1 MSNSE
6 NSKRI
11 VKNTGMLYIR
21 MLLTMGITLYTSR
34 IILSTLGV
42 DDFGIYNVVGGVV
55 IIAGF
60 LNSSMAIATQRFLS
74 FELGR
79 KDEEQLAKVFN
90 MSLMIHVLIGVFILI
105 LTETIGLWFVNNQ
118 LTIPT
123 DRLVAAN
130 WVYQFSVFS
139 FMVTIIGVP
148 YYAVIIAHERMKVYA
163 WIGTAEVFLKLL
175 IVLMLHSFRYDK
187 LTIYAVL
194 IFFVTFIIRMAYG
207 FYCKWN
213 FKETKLK
220 FIWDKDLFKTMM
232 SHAGWNMWGNAA
244 GVIYGQGVNIL
255 LNIFFGPVVNAARGI
270 AFQVKSAMSGFVSN
284 FQLAMNPQLVK
295 SFAEN
300 NLVYMHQIIF
310 QGAKFSYFLLLVFC
324 MPVLLET
331 ELILSIWLK
340 EVPEHTVIF
349 TRLALINIMI
359 DSLSGTMVGAVQAS
373 GKIKLYQSVV
383 GGMLLLI
390 LPISYAFLKMGYPPE
405 VTLYVSIII
414 SILALFLRVFLL
426 RNLVQ
431 ISIRRFIF
439 DVVIISCIVSLLSFA
454 IPLIIRIKMSFGM
467 SRFLIISIVAVLSSI
482 ISIYF
487 VGLSNSERQ
496 YIKKRVRSFIV

>member
-42 DDFGIYNVVGGVV
+42 EDFGIYNVVGGVV
-55 IIAGF
+55 IMAGF
-60 LNSSMAIATQRFLS
+60 LNSSMATATQRFLS

-79 KDEEQLAKVFN
+79 KDDRQLAKVFN
-90 MSLMIHVLIGVFILI
+90 VSLMIHVVIGVFILI
-105 LTETIGLWFVNNQ
+105 LTETIGLWAVNTQ
-118 LTIPT
+118 LTIPS

-130 WVYQFSVFS
+130 WVYQFSVLS

-163 WIGTAEVFLKLL
+163 WIGTVEVFLKLL
-175 IVLMLHSFRYDK
+175 IVFLLQSFGFDK
-187 LTIYAVL
+187 LTTYAIL
-194 IFFVTFIIRMAYG
+194 IFIVTFIIRLAYG
-207 FYCKWN
+207 FYCKRN
-213 FKETKLK
+213 FKETRLK
-220 FIWDKDLFKTMM
+220 FIWDKVLFKTMM

-300 NLVYMHQIIF
+300 NLTYMHQIIF
-310 QGAKFSYFLLLVFC
+310 QGAKFSFFLLLLFC
-324 MPVLLET
+324 IPIIMET

-373 GKIKLYQSVV
+373 GKIKLYQSLV
-383 GGMLLLI
+383 GGLLLLI
-390 LPISYAFLKMGYPPE
+390 LPISYLFLKIGFPAE

-414 SILALFLRVFLL
+414 SIIAMFLRVILL
-426 RNLVQ
+426 EKLID
-431 ISIRRFIF
+431 ISIKKFISK
-439 DVVIISCIVSLLSFA
+439 VIFISFIVSILSFVM
-454 IPLIIRIKMSFGM
+454 PLIPRLIMNTGIF
-467 SRFLIISIVAVLSSI
+467 RFLTVSIVAI
-482 ISIYF
+482 ISTICSIYF
-487 VGLSNSERQ
+487 IGLNTIEKE
-496 YIKKRVRSFIV
+496 YIRSRIKFKI